1 MRCGPTRKSEIFELF
16 VVPSEDVEMRE
27 AEDVTLYS
35 KTSFHLL
42 LLLLLLLENRV
53 LRKTRTLSSFVG
65 REIFPEIAGFHQGV
79 L

>member
-42 LLLLLLLENRV
+42 LLLLENRV
-53 LRKTRTLSSFVG
+53 LRKTRILSSLVG